1 MSLGIPVM
9 IKAGVN
15 TARIQSRIN
24 NLGTEISSNASR
36 IALCLT
42 FFISICWCI
51 FSIVTVASSTR
62 IPIDNARPLN
72 VMILIV

>member
-36 IALCLT
+36 IALCLR
-42 FFISICWCI
+42 FHFHMLVYILNSDRGFINKD
-51 FSIVTVASSTR
+51 TDR
-62 IPIDNARPLN
+62 
-72 VMILIV
+72 